1 MDLSPSPTSPAPS
14 PTVVWHDLECGG
26 YRADLGLWRELAERE
41 APDLEHD
48 RVLDIGAGSGRVTID
63 LARRGH
69 RMTALDL
76 DSELLA
82 ALDQR
87 AAGLAVQTVCADG
100 RGFRLEERDHALC
113 LVPMQTIQLLRGSAE
128 RQGLLESAR
137 EHLRPG
143 SLIACAIVIDVDAF
157 DALDGGL
164 GPSPEHARIDGRLYV
179 SRAIRVE
186 VDERFIRIER
196 ERFVAD
202 EHRTPHD
209 EPSGAPEQNVIEL
222 ERINAAQ
229 LCREAQEIGLR
240 PEPTVTIP
248 ETADHA
254 GSEVVMLRV

>member
-1 MDLSPSPTSPAPS
+1 MDLSPSPTSPAPN

-26 YRADLGLWRELAERE
+26 YRADLALWRRLAERE
-41 APDLEHD
+41 APDLGHD

-63 LARRGH
+63 LARHGH

-76 DSELLA
+76 DPDLLDALEL
-82 ALDQR
+82 R
-87 AAGLAVQTVCADG
+87 ATGLEVKAVCADA
-100 RGFRLEERDHALC
+100 RGFRLDERDHALC

-128 RQGLLESAR
+128 RLGLLESAR

-143 SLIACAIVIDVDAF
+143 SLIACAIVMDVDPF
-157 DALDGGL
+157 DAMHGGL

-186 VDERFIRIER
+186 VDEHFIRIER

-202 EHRTPHD
+202 ERRTPRD
-209 EPSGAPEQNVIEL
+209 EPIGAPEQNVIEL
-222 ERINAAQ
+222 ERISAAQ
-229 LCREAQEIGLR
+229 LGQEAEDIGLC
-240 PEPTVTIP
+240 PEPTVTIS

>member
-1 MDLSPSPTSPAPS
+1 MDLSPSPTSQAPS
-14 PTVVWHDLECGG
+14 RTVVWHDLECGG
-26 YRADLGLWRELAERE
+26 YRADLALWRELAERE
-41 APDLEHD
+41 APDHGHD
-48 RVLDIGAGSGRVTID
+48 RILDIGSGNGRVTID

-76 DSELLA
+76 DPELLG
-82 ALDQR
+82 ALEQR
-87 AAGLAVQTVCADG
+87 ATDLDVKTVCADA

-113 LVPMQTIQLLRGSAE
+113 FVPMQTIQLLRGSAE

-137 EHLRPG
+137 EHLCPG
-143 SLIACAIVIDVDAF
+143 SLIACAIVTDVDSF
-157 DALDGGL
+157 DALNGGL

-202 EHRTPHD
+202 EHRTPRD

-222 ERINAAQ
+222 ERLTAEQ
-229 LCREAQEIGLR
+229 LGREGQEVGLR
-240 PEPTVTIP
+240 LEPTVTIS

>member
-1 MDLSPSPTSPAPS
+1 MDLSPSPTSPSPS

-26 YRADLGLWRELAERE
+26 YRADLALWRQLAESE

-48 RVLDIGAGSGRVTID
+48 RILDIGAGSGRVTID
-63 LARRGH
+63 LAGRGH
-69 RMTALDL
+69 RMIALDL
-76 DSELLA
+76 DQELLN
-82 ALDQR
+82 ALELR
-87 AAGLAVQTVCADG
+87 ATGLEVKTLCADA
-100 RGFRLEERDHALC
+100 RGFRLDERDHALC
-113 LVPMQTIQLLRGSAE
+113 LVPMQTIQLLRGPAE

-143 SLIACAIVIDVDAF
+143 SLIACAIVIDVDSF
-157 DALDGGL
+157 DAMDGGL

-202 EHRTPHD
+202 EHRTPRD

-222 ERINAAQ
+222 ERITAEQ
-229 LCREAQEIGLR
+229 LGREAEDIGLH
-240 PEPTVTIP
+240 PEATVTIP

-254 GSEVVMLRV
+254 GSDVVMLRV